1 MDNNTIITP
10 GEAICKIIL
19 VEGYSLILRSDAYR
33 KVVNDRLQGL
43 NFDGG
48 VHVQV
53 IVDKLDKLAVL
64 VSSHNHVLQE
74 CMHISEGINNEGPRT
89 NGQKSKRDVLCD
101 GINKSII
108 NINRS
113 IMTKSIKKAA
123 NVVADEREKIVRDLV
138 KIIMLC
144 NSDVMSLL
152 MKYGEV
158 NPSEICRKMT
168 SDAINSVQVE
178 DGVYV
183 LAGNSGISQTIN
195 SGGHSEKYVKCAISS
210 CVKHM
215 MEFCDE
221 IEPLSEETT
230 IAEFVESAPE
240 KTIDSTEEKNEEGI
254 TAQAVDS
261 VDEKFEQ
268 YNREVK
274 IAIDSVDK
282 ELDTKERSSW
292 TMLVRSMFIECAS
305 RVGLVVEGK
314 KSLRVLVELMT
325 DENKEKVRE
334 LHSLYGFKLPVW
346 LRDNVRTKVK

>member
-1 MDNNTIITP
+1 MDNDVIITP
-10 GEAICKIIL
+10 GEVISKLIL
-19 VEGYSLILRSDAYR
+19 VDGYSLILRSDTNRAF
-33 KVVNDRLQGL
+33 VNDRLREL
-43 NFDGG
+43 NLVGG

-64 VSSHNHVLQE
+64 VSSYNYVLQE
-74 CMHISEGINNEGPRT
+74 CVTILEGINDEGPRT
-89 NGQKSKRDVLCD
+89 DGKKSKRDALCD

-113 IMTKSIKKAA
+113 IMNKSIKKAA
-123 NVVADEREKIVRDLV
+123 NIVADEREKIVRDLV
-138 KIIMLC
+138 KIVMLC

-168 SDAINSVQVE
+168 SGAIDSIQAE
-178 DGVYV
+178 DGFYV
-183 LAGNSGISQTIN
+183 LASNTGISQTIN

-210 CVKHM
+210 CIRHM

-221 IEPLSEETT
+221 VEPLSER
-230 IAEFVESAPE
+230 IAVAEVADSAPE
-240 KTIDSTEEKNEEGI
+240 QTVDSTERRNTEG
-254 TAQAVDS
+254 TAVQAADP
-261 VDEKFEQ
+261 VDEKLEQ

-282 ELDTKERSSW
+282 ELDTKDRSSW
-292 TMLVRSMFIECAS
+292 TMLVRSKFIECAS
-305 RVGLVVEGK
+305 RVELVIDGK
-314 KSLRVLVELMT
+314 KSLRALVELMT

-334 LHSLYGFKLPVW
+334 LHSLYGFELPLW
-346 LRDNVRTKVK
+346 LSNKVKTKVT